1 MRRRMNAP
9 SSHLGMAV
17 GPPPSERAIEGF
29 SLPGES
35 HMPGVPDDF
44 TAQAWSRGDAAPA
57 ILSQDSAEFAS
68 AVSDSQA
75 TWPTGGRS
83 HAVADESSGARL
95 TVSPSMKIPTESP
108 VPPYHQ
114 GRTVQSFRGRSFQGF
129 NEGAS
134 EVYNG

>member
-17 GPPPSERAIEGF
+17 GPPEVERRIEGF
-29 SLPGES
+29 SLPGPE
-35 HMPGVPDDF
+35 HMPGVPDQYGVGSPPL
-44 TAQAWSRGDAAPA
+44 AE
-57 ILSQDSAEFAS
+57 DSAEFAS
-68 AVSDSQA
+68 AVSDSMA

-83 HAVADESSGARL
+83 HAVADESPGARL

-114 GRTVQSFRGRSFQGF
+114 GRVVQSFRGRSYSGF
-129 NEGAS
+129 NEGAADT
-134 EVYNG
+134 YRG